1 MGREITGAW
10 RKSSYS
16 DTNGNC
22 VEAAAADGAVV
33 ARDTTDRQGPMLTFS
48 AEAWAAFTGKLRHF

>member
-1 MGREITGAW
+1 
-10 RKSSYS
+10 
-16 DTNGNC
+16 